1 MNKLKSLKGFI
12 KKQSAARLITSG
24 FAIVILL
31 GSVLLMLPIS
41 IRDGADVKYIDALFT
56 STSAVCVTGLV
67 VIDVADNF
75 TVFGRIIVAMLIQ
88 IGGLGVTCIGAG
100 IILAARKRIGF
111 KEMLLIRESWNVMN
125 YNNLVTLVKKVLF
138 MTLCFE
144 AAGTA
149 LSFIVFVRDYSP
161 IDALGISAFHS
172 VAAFNNSGF
181 DILGGMKNLL
191 PYRDDIL
198 MNIVTSLLII
208 FGGIGFLV
216 ILDVKHTK
224 SFKRL
229 RLHSK
234 AVIATTLALIIAG
247 TVLLMITEKDITLL
261 GAYFQSVSTR
271 TAGFAT
277 FPIDQFSSAGL
288 FVMAILMFI
297 GASPGSTGGGIKT
310 TTFFAM
316 LCALKSSAT
325 NQHCTA
331 FKRRLPPETIKQAFV
346 VSSLSLILVCAVTI
360 VLCISD
366 PQNEFICNLFEAVS
380 AFGTVGLSAGVTP
393 GLSLAGK
400 ITIIITMFIGRLGAF
415 AIATLWFYKTPSS
428 AFYTEEG
435 IAIG

>member
-1 MNKLKSLKGFI
+1 MNRLKSLKNII
-12 KKQSAARLITSG
+12 KKQSAARLITLG
-24 FAIVILL
+24 FAFVILL
-31 GSVLLMLPIS
+31 GSALLMLPVS
-41 IRDGADVKYIDALFT
+41 IRDGVNIKYIDALFT

-67 VIDVADNF
+67 TIDIADNF

-111 KEMLLIRESWNVMN
+111 KEMLLIRESWNLRS
-125 YNNLVTLVKKVLF
+125 YNNLATLVKNVFF

-144 AAGTA
+144 AAGTV
-149 LSFIVFVRDYSP
+149 LSYIVFVRNYP
-161 IDALGISAFHS
+161 PLQALGISAFHS
-172 VAAFNNSGF
+172 IAAFNNSGF
-181 DILGGMKNLL
+181 DILGGMRNML
-191 PYRDDIL
+191 PYKDDVF
-198 MNIVTSLLII
+198 MNILTSLLII

-216 ILDVKHTK
+216 ILDIKQAK
-224 SFKRL
+224 SFKKL
-229 RLHSK
+229 KLHSK
-234 AVIATTLALIIAG
+234 VVIATTISLITAG
-247 TVLLMITEKDITLL
+247 TALLMITEKDITLL

-277 FPIDQFSSAGL
+277 YPIGGFSSSGL
-288 FVMAILMFI
+288 FVMIILMFI

-310 TTFFAM
+310 TTFFTL

-331 FKRRLPPETIKQAFV
+331 FRRRLPQDVIRQAFTV
-346 VSSLSLILVCAVTI
+346 ASLSLILVCTVTFI
-360 VLCISD
+360 LCLSE
-366 PQNEFICNLFEAVS
+366 PQNDFICNMFEAVS

-393 GLSLAGK
+393 GLSIVGK

-415 AIATLWFYKTPSS
+415 AIATLWVFKTPSS
-428 AFYTEEG
+428 AIYTEES

>member
-1 MNKLKSLKGFI
+1 MNRLKSLKNII
-12 KKQSAARLITSG
+12 KKQSAARLITLG
-24 FAIVILL
+24 FAFVILL
-31 GSVLLMLPIS
+31 GSALLMLPVS
-41 IRDGADVKYIDALFT
+41 IRDGVDIKYIDALFT

-67 VIDVADNF
+67 TIDIADNF

-111 KEMLLIRESWNVMN
+111 KEMLLIRESWNLRS
-125 YNNLVTLVKKVLF
+125 YNNLATLVKNVFF

-144 AAGTA
+144 AAGTV
-149 LSFIVFVRDYSP
+149 LSYIVFVRNYP
-161 IDALGISAFHS
+161 PLQALGISAFHS
-172 VAAFNNSGF
+172 IAAFNNSGF
-181 DILGGMKNLL
+181 DILGGMRNML
-191 PYRDDIL
+191 PYKDDVF
-198 MNIVTSLLII
+198 MNILTSLLII

-216 ILDVKHTK
+216 ILDIKQAK
-224 SFKRL
+224 SFKKL
-229 RLHSK
+229 KLHSK
-234 AVIATTLALIIAG
+234 VVIATTISLITAG
-247 TVLLMITEKDITLL
+247 TALLMITEKDITLL

-277 FPIDQFSSAGL
+277 YPIDGFSSSGL
-288 FVMAILMFI
+288 FVMIILMFI

-310 TTFFAM
+310 TTFFTL

-331 FKRRLPPETIKQAFV
+331 FRRRLPQDVIRQAFTV
-346 VSSLSLILVCAVTI
+346 ASLSLILVCTVTFI
-360 VLCISD
+360 LCLSE
-366 PQNEFICNLFEAVS
+366 PQNDFICNMFEAVS

-393 GLSLAGK
+393 GLSIIGK

-415 AIATLWFYKTPSS
+415 AIATLWVFKTPSS
-428 AFYTEEG
+428 AIYTEES

>member
-1 MNKLKSLKGFI
+1 MNRLKSLKNII
-12 KKQSAARLITSG
+12 KKQSAARLITLG
-24 FAIVILL
+24 FAFVILL
-31 GSVLLMLPIS
+31 GSALLMLPVS
-41 IRDGADVKYIDALFT
+41 IRDGVDIKYIDALFT

-67 VIDVADNF
+67 TIDIADNF

-111 KEMLLIRESWNVMN
+111 KEMLLIRESWNLRS
-125 YNNLVTLVKKVLF
+125 YNNLATLVKNVFF

-144 AAGTA
+144 AAGTV
-149 LSFIVFVRDYSP
+149 LSYIVFVRNYP
-161 IDALGISAFHS
+161 PLQALGISAFHS
-172 VAAFNNSGF
+172 IAAFNNSGF
-181 DILGGMKNLL
+181 DILGGMRNML
-191 PYRDDIL
+191 PYKDDVF
-198 MNIVTSLLII
+198 MNILTSLLII

-216 ILDVKHTK
+216 ILDIKQAK
-224 SFKRL
+224 SFKKL
-229 RLHSK
+229 KLHSK
-234 AVIATTLALIIAG
+234 VVIATTISLITAG
-247 TVLLMITEKDITLL
+247 TALLMITEKDITLL

-277 FPIDQFSSAGL
+277 YPIDGFSSSGL
-288 FVMAILMFI
+288 FVMIILMFI

-310 TTFFAM
+310 TTFFTL

-331 FKRRLPPETIKQAFV
+331 FRRRLPQDVIRQAFTV
-346 VSSLSLILVCAVTI
+346 ASLSLILVCTVTFI
-360 VLCISD
+360 LCLSE
-366 PQNEFICNLFEAVS
+366 PQNDFICNMFEAVS

-393 GLSLAGK
+393 GLSIVGK

-415 AIATLWFYKTPSS
+415 AIATLWVFKTPSS
-428 AFYTEEG
+428 AIYTEES

>member
-1 MNKLKSLKGFI
+1 MNKLKSLKSVI
-12 KKQSAARLITSG
+12 KKQSAARLITLG
-24 FAIVILL
+24 FAFVILL
-31 GSVLLMLPIS
+31 GSALLMLPVS
-41 IRDGADVKYIDALFT
+41 IREGADVKYIDALFT

-75 TVFGRIIVAMLIQ
+75 TVFGRVIVAMLIQ

-111 KEMLLIRESWNVMN
+111 KEMIMIRESWNVMN

-149 LSFIVFVRDYSP
+149 LSFIVFVQDYTP
-161 IDALGISAFHS
+161 LQALGISAFHS

-181 DILGGMKNLL
+181 DILGGMRNLL
-191 PYRDDIL
+191 PYQNDIF
-198 MNIVTSLLII
+198 MNILTSLLII

-216 ILDVKHTK
+216 ILDVKKTK
-224 SFKRL
+224 SFKKL

-234 AVIATTLALIIAG
+234 VVIATTLVLIISG
-247 TVLLMITEKDITLL
+247 TVLLMITEKDISLL

-277 FPIDQFSSAGL
+277 YPIDGFSSAGL
-288 FVMAILMFI
+288 FVMIILMFI

-310 TTFFAM
+310 TTFFTM
-316 LCALKSSAT
+316 LCSLKSSAT

-331 FKRRLPPETIKQAFV
+331 FRRRLPPETIKQAFV
-346 VSSLSLILVCAVTI
+346 VSSLSLIIVCTSTFI
-360 VLCISD
+360 LCISD

-415 AIATLWFYKTPSS
+415 AIATLWFYKTPTS
-428 AFYTEEG
+428 AFYTEEA